1 MKNGEK
7 CIEKCIENC
16 HRNLKIVNI
25 SRSDFGVFP
34 WKIKGLELGQR
45 RTASKRL
52 VERLR
57 SRSVNRTQE
66 ISKNPVSMRLTGF
79 FHAQINLFYFV
90 TICINLTQNFEL
102 TQGLNAFFGPFELT
116 YGLMKER
123 I

>member
-1 MKNGEK
+1 MLTTKK
-7 CIEKCIENC
+7 P
-16 HRNLKIVNI
+16 R
-25 SRSDFGVFP
+25 
-34 WKIKGLELGQR
+34 KIKGSSTSFFAS
-45 RTASKRL
+45 TASRQL
-52 VERLR
+52 VERLS